1 MDRREESSIKYR
13 QLWTWLGQCAGSAA
27 QAWRLWERL
36 GSSWR
41 QGEDERARNAAAFIL
56 SGRGDCTIER
66 TIFVFVVFIFLFFY
80 SRWILLVKLPSVWSS
95 HIQNQLKIFKK
106 NVLSWTKPGVVWEN
120 VLTNAKRSLEILMT
134 CSVSSV
140 ILGKDS
146 IPLLLSLSAL
156 LLEEY
161 N

>member
-1 MDRREESSIKYR
+1 MDMTWPVCRLCSASMKALRETWQLLETRWGWEGEKCSSFHFIWQRRLHYR
-13 QLWTWLGQCAGSAA
+13 KDYFCLRCVY
-27 QAWRLWERL
+27 
-36 GSSWR
+36 
-41 QGEDERARNAAAFIL
+41 FP
-56 SGRGDCTIER
+56 
-66 TIFVFVVFIFLFFY
+66 FFY